1 MGPSVRLKSFQ
12 NISISNHS
20 IFELVIFSLALDDV
34 FVRRDLYE
42 GKYAPDLEKQR
53 QFEEEMNGN
62 RAWDDGV
69 LVEDLKAV
77 AHNKE
82 EL

>member
-1 MGPSVRLKSFQ
+1 M
-12 NISISNHS
+12 
-20 IFELVIFSLALDDV
+20 

-42 GKYAPDLEKQR
+42 GIYSPDLEKQI

-69 LVEDLKAV
+69 LEEDLQALT
-77 AHNKE
+77 HNKE

>member
-1 MGPSVRLKSFQ
+1 M
-12 NISISNHS
+12 
-20 IFELVIFSLALDDV
+20 

-69 LVEDLKAV
+69 LEEELKAV